1 MSRPTVGLN
10 KNKRYQLE
18 LRMTAPVLYSGPII
32 DGHIHLF
39 DAARPEGVPWPEV
52 GHVLHGTSLPAQY
65 RQVATAHNI
74 VGAIVVEAS
83 PWRSD
88 NQWLLET
95 LRSAPGMLGF
105 VGNLSPLHANFNQDF
120 EALEGEPLF
129 LGLRYGNLWD
139 RDLLGD
145 QTRPAFIDGMR
156 RLVGSGRS
164 LDSAN
169 PDPRLIKGLL
179 RLTDRLPDLRII
191 VDHLPSATVTADQL
205 PDFQRDVLA
214 LAENPNV
221 FAKLAEIPQ
230 MNAGMVINDPA
241 YYRDRLAYLWEAFG
255 EDRCFF
261 GSDWPN
267 SNTVADFDTT
277 LGLVKTCLA
286 EKPRSVQEKFFLH
299 NVANAYGL
307 PERGAC

>member
-1 MSRPTVGLN
+1 
-10 KNKRYQLE
+10 
-18 LRMTAPVLYSGPII
+18 MTAPILYDGPII

-39 DAARPEGVPWPEV
+39 DATRPEGIPWPEV

-65 RQVATAHNI
+65 QQVSTAHHI

-88 NQWLLET
+88 NQWLLDKMRDT
-95 LRSAPGMLGF
+95 PSMLGF
-105 VGNLSPLHANFNQDF
+105 VGNLSPLAPHFNDDF
-120 EALEGEPLF
+120 EALHSEPLF

-139 RDLLGD
+139 RDLLDD
-145 QTRPAFIDGMR
+145 QTRPGFIEGMR
-156 RLVGSGRS
+156 RLVESGRS

-179 RLTDRLPDLRII
+179 RLSDRLPDLRII
-191 VDHLPSATVTADQL
+191 VDHLPSAAVTADQL

-230 MNAGMVINDPA
+230 LDAGGVINDPA

-277 LGLVKTCLA
+277 VGLVKRCLA
-286 EKPRSVQEKFFLH
+286 DKPASVQEKFFLR
-299 NVANAYGL
+299 NVASAYSL
-307 PERGAC
+307 PDQGAR